1 MAQKRNRP
9 DRDGADKSKV
19 TKVKR
24 WMRSHEMPCS
34 ICGLPINYDLKH
46 PNPWSFTV
54 DHIIPIDAG
63 GTSDIDNLAP
73 AHRRCNLIKGTTGI
87 TLEQINKLRLEQGCT
102 EMVTEPP
109 AADKTALKR
118 NLDPQKEQERIEK
131 AELLEAIAEHGVH
144 PESDYCHYIGG
155 GYGLRPDKVGEMW
168 TEDEAQRWTVNGIEP
183 IPIDKLS

>member
-24 WMRSHEMPCS
+24 WMRSQEMPCS
-34 ICGLPINYDLKH
+34 ICGLPINYELKY
-46 PNPWSFTV
+46 PDPWSFTV
-54 DHIIPIDAG
+54 DHVVPITSG
-63 GTSDIDNLAP
+63 GTSDIENLAP
-73 AHRRCNLIKGTTGI
+73 AHLKCNRVKGTGGVSI
-87 TLEQINKLRLEQGCT
+87 EQINKLRIEQGCT
-102 EMVTEPP
+102 VMLSTPTP
-109 AADKTALKR
+109 IKTALESE
-118 NLDPQKEQERIEK
+118 LEPEKEQERQEI
-131 AELLEAIAEHGVH
+131 AELMESIAEHGVH